1 MLTDLDGLIIAVAHD
16 VYKELDMNQFEAMFG
31 NHEKMIIG
39 DIKGVLDRKEI
50 GQRNMCVWRL

>member
-1 MLTDLDGLIIAVAHD
+1 M
-16 VYKELDMNQFEAMFG
+16 ELDMNQFEAMFG